1 MATKKKRCFER
12 NIMQY
17 NRRDCE
23 EDREADIT
31 LPMFKKTEFS
41 NIYICKVF
49 IAPKKR
55 PQLETILYLTW
66 PWTN

>member
-31 LPMFKKTEFS
+31 LPMLKKQS
-41 NIYICKVF
+41 SAIF
-49 IAPKKR
+49 ISAKFLLHQKNDPNWR
-55 PQLETILYLTW
+55 RYYT
-66 PWTN
+66 